1 MTVARRG
8 KQGATVL
15 RQSFMAAYGAEG
27 LNLTGHSR
35 GAMTIG
41 NAMKS
46 LAKDSGSS
54 GVLTNTRLK
63 FVGPAYNAQEAA
75 NLLGWL
81 SNGTSTVITLQNHA
95 DDFVGNIVGWNLAT
109 YDQRPGDSNHVKEWF
124 RIFGDAPTVHSC
136 YGTMAVSQKGCEKNY
151 GAPVTNEV
159 QAQRSRQQGRSK

>member
-54 GVLTNTRLK
+54 GILTNTRLK

-81 SNGTSTVITLQNHA
+81 SNGTSTVPSGRCTR
-95 DDFVGNIVGWNLAT
+95 VSSS
-109 YDQRPGDSNHVKEWF
+109 PGSP
-124 RIFGDAPTVHSC
+124 G
-136 YGTMAVSQKGCEKNY
+136 
-151 GAPVTNEV
+151 
-159 QAQRSRQQGRSK
+159 QRSTNGSAR

>member
-15 RQSFMAAYGAEG
+15 RQNFMAAYGAEG

-81 SNGTSTVITLQNHA
+81 SNGTSTVVTLQNHA
-95 DDFVGNIVGWNLAT
+95 DDFVGNIVGGNPAT
-109 YDQRPGDSNHVKEWF
+109 YDQRPGDSNRIKEWI

-136 YGTMAVSQKGCEKNY
+136 YGTMAVSKEGCRDNY
-151 GAPVTNEV
+151 GPPVTTEL
-159 QAQRSRQQGRSK
+159 QSRHSTPLGRPQ